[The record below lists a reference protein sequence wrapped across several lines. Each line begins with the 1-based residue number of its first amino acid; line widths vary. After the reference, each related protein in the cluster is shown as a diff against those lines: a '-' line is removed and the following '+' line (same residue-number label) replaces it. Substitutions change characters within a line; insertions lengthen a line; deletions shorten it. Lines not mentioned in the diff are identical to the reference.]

1 MSEPSIQQHDVLEN
15 LIEDFV
21 ARLRAGEQV
30 SIEDYA
36 REHAEFAEQL
46 REFLP
51 ALVLL
56 EQHARPEE
64 AADCGRAQPVKR
76 GAAPTEIGEF
86 VIVREIGRGG
96 MGVVYEAVQQSLGRH
111 VALKVLSAAGM
122 LSATHLER
130 FRLEARAAGRLHHSH
145 IVPVFGVGEHGGV
158 HYYAMQ
164 FIQGQSLDLVI
175 GALRDMG
182 GNRRG
187 DRTMPLAGNEF
198 TQVVAKGL
206 LTGCHS
212 IPSSIDSPVV
222 SPHSPPA
229 PNPQIPET
237 AAADTL
243 TSTHTEFSS
252 SKSGRP
258 FFHSVARVGLQTAE
272 ALAYAHSEGVLHR
285 DIKPSNLL
293 LDAKGNIWITDFG
306 LAKTEGT
313 EGLTHTG
320 DFVGTLRYMAPERLE
335 GWSDRR
341 SDIYS
346 LGATLYELLTLHT
359 FHESTNRGKLVDQI
373 LHQLPKAPTKID
385 PTIPRDLETIVL
397 KAIAKEPAARYRTAE
412 EMAEDLGRYLAD
424 RTILA
429 RRSSTK
435 ERFVRWCRRNPVVV
449 SLTAAVMLV
458 LVVGIIGTSLGLLQ
472 ARQQRAEAVIARDEA
487 VTARKAA
494 DREAQRADQ
503 QAKLAGEEADASK
516 RLVNYV
522 GAQYALSQGRLHD
535 AYQQITSAIHSK
547 PMWEYGRLL
556 ATIVAEA
563 RKDWQPAARIF
574 CETVPRWG
582 CFVGSGPKWLV
593 VSAGDFL
600 TVYSAVDGQ
609 HINSSKFLADGGLAC
624 SMGPDRLAIST
635 TQGQV
640 AIYSLPELQACGV
653 CQMPDSVVAIRSDAN
668 GKHLAILDVK
678 GTVRVFDDAAQQL
691 AEHQFALAQGYSRGP
706 SIDIS
711 PSGNAVLFD
720 PVGQWTEKR
729 SLWKWATNEVRTF
742 SLEANVLR
750 LQSDDMVVGIVNP
763 ISSSET
769 SELAWLDLNDS
780 DVRTYTFQ
788 NILYAPETRL
798 EGVAISRGLVG
809 ISLVS
814 NDLISS
820 FPTNIGKTNSEPS
833 RESDAQIGQNTIHPS
848 FARYHSLWPQRTE
861 APKLLAFDAAS
872 QSLALAGDREIVVF
886 GKIQSSTRGGISTR
900 MPMDSWSVGTAGG
913 KALFATK
920 GTLQIVNF
928 HLNQTVQVSVEP
940 PSPFPGR
947 AFHVWGVTG
956 TPDGRR
962 VAVRWQE
969 TSGDTSDAAT
979 YFRKIVRVYES
990 VPSTDKES
998 RALPLVGELD
1008 FKELGGIH
1016 GLTNRQIVLSPDGNT
1031 VACGAKGK
1039 FAGYRVDNGAKKYE
1053 LELDNRSTFATC
1065 QDPPLFGAGR
1075 YDQPD
1080 DFIIWDIQDGKEIS
1094 RVKLDAPI
1102 ASAAFSPAGKL
1113 VLIGLKSNLLRS
1125 YRVSDGQLVSEIR
1138 TAVAPKA
1145 IAPVGT
1151 RFLGFLPNGATGTV
1165 GSMVLADLQDGHVLE
1180 VLNHAAHVLDAGYC
1194 SDDAGAFVYAIDR
1207 TDAEVLR
1214 SVGIDEA
1221 VQILEQTSPRHI
1233 KSSR

>member
-1 MSEPSIQQHDVLEN
+1 M
-15 LIEDFV
+15 
-21 ARLRAGEQV
+21 
-30 SIEDYA
+30 
-36 REHAEFAEQL
+36 
-46 REFLP
+46 
-51 ALVLL
+51 
-56 EQHARPEE
+56 
-64 AADCGRAQPVKR
+64 
-76 GAAPTEIGEF
+76 
-86 VIVREIGRGG
+86 
-96 MGVVYEAVQQSLGRH
+96 
-111 VALKVLSAAGM
+111 
-122 LSATHLER
+122 
-130 FRLEARAAGRLHHSH
+130 
-145 IVPVFGVGEHGGV
+145 
-158 HYYAMQ
+158 
-164 FIQGQSLDLVI
+164 
-175 GALRDMG
+175 
-182 GNRRG
+182 
-187 DRTMPLAGNEF
+187 
-198 TQVVAKGL
+198 
-206 LTGCHS
+206 
-212 IPSSIDSPVV
+212 
-222 SPHSPPA
+222 
-229 PNPQIPET
+229 
-237 AAADTL
+237 
-243 TSTHTEFSS
+243 
-252 SKSGRP
+252 
-258 FFHSVARVGLQTAE
+258 
-272 ALAYAHSEGVLHR
+272 
-285 DIKPSNLL
+285 
-293 LDAKGNIWITDFG
+293 
-306 LAKTEGT
+306 
-313 EGLTHTG
+313 
-320 DFVGTLRYMAPERLE
+320 
-335 GWSDRR
+335 
-341 SDIYS
+341 
-346 LGATLYELLTLHT
+346 
-359 FHESTNRGKLVDQI
+359 
-373 LHQLPKAPTKID
+373 
-385 PTIPRDLETIVL
+385 
-397 KAIAKEPAARYRTAE
+397 
-412 EMAEDLGRYLAD
+412 
-424 RTILA
+424 
-429 RRSSTK
+429 
-435 ERFVRWCRRNPVVV
+435 
-449 SLTAAVMLV
+449 
-458 LVVGIIGTSLGLLQ
+458 
-472 ARQQRAEAVIARDEA
+472 IARDDA

-503 QAKLAGEEADASK
+503 QAKLASEEADASK

-522 GAQYALSQGRLHD
+522 GAQYALSQGRLND
-535 AYQQITSAIHSK
+535 AYQQITSAIKSK
-547 PMWEYGRLL
+547 PMWEYGHLL

-593 VSAGDFL
+593 VSAGDFI

-609 HINSSKFLADGGLAC
+609 QISSSKFLADGGLAC

-640 AIYSLPELQACGV
+640 AIYSLPELQACGL
-653 CQMPDSVVAIRSDAN
+653 CQMPDSVVAIRSDAD

-711 PSGNAVLFD
+711 PSGSAVLFD

-729 SLWKWATNEVRTF
+729 SLWKWATNEIRTF

-798 EGVAISRGLVG
+798 EGVAISRGVVG

-833 RESDAQIGQNTIHPS
+833 SESDAQIGQNNIHAS
-848 FARYHSLWPQRTE
+848 FARYHSLWPQRAE

-886 GKIQSSTRGGISTR
+886 GKTQSSTRGQTSTR
-900 MPMDSWSVGTAGG
+900 MPMDSWSLGMAGG
-913 KALFATK
+913 NALFATK
-920 GTLQIVNF
+920 RTLQIVNF

-940 PSPFPGR
+940 PPPFPGR

-956 TPDGRR
+956 TPDGRH

-998 RALPLVGELD
+998 RVLPLVGELD

-1016 GLTNRQIVLSPDGNT
+1016 GVTNRQIVLSPDGNT

-1094 RVKLDAPI
+1094 RFKLDAPI
-1102 ASAAFSPAGKL
+1102 RSAAFSPNGKL
-1113 VLIGLKSNLLRS
+1113 VFIGLKSNLLRS

-1145 IAPVGT
+1145 IPPVGT
-1151 RFLGFLPNGATGTV
+1151 RFLGFLPNGATGTL
-1165 GSMVLADLQDGHVLE
+1165 GSMVLADLEDGHVLE

-1207 TDAEVLR
+1207 SDAEVLR

-1221 VQILEQTSPRHI
+1221 VQILEQTSPPLI
-1233 KSSR
+1233 KSSP